1 MHDWKI
7 EVRARLAHLRLNPER
22 KADIVDEIA
31 QHLAER
37 YREAISAGASPDDA
51 TIVALAEFRA
61 GNVLAQRIAGLRQAH
76 APAGVVAGASTGR
89 LFADLR
95 QDLRYA
101 LRAFAK
107 QRVFAATAVLI
118 IALGIGATTAI
129 FSVVNA
135 VVIKPLPYPDAD
147 AVVRVAHSAVTG
159 GVRGDGSN
167 FAFFD
172 ATVLETYTTNGRAF
186 EELGMYRSGQATI
199 TGLAD
204 PERANTL
211 VVTESIVRVLNLQPA
226 LGRWFSREDDQPGAA
241 ETAILSDGYWQ
252 RRFGGDRSVVGRTIT
267 VDGTPH
273 EVIGVMPARFT
284 LRELPMD
291 LILPMRTNATQPN
304 AANFC
309 CGAVARLKPGITVAD
324 ANADVDRMLPIYLDT
339 YLRRIPGARADSLE
353 LRAAVRPLKEDVVG
367 NVGQVLWPLL
377 GSISLLLLIAC
388 ANVANLLLIRAETR
402 GAELAL
408 RTALGAGTG
417 RLARGL
423 MVESLTLSVIGGL
436 IGVGLAYGGLRV
448 LLAFPPANL
457 PRLNEIAIDLPV
469 LGFALGVSVVSGLLF
484 GLVPILRV
492 VGRGLSN
499 LAVAVRGGGRGAS
512 AGKNQYRSQN
522 ALVVVQVA
530 LALVLLV
537 GSGLMIR
544 SFQNLRSVE
553 PGFTDPATVQIVRLS
568 QPGPMPADDRVRLQ
582 EQILGRLAAIPGVTS
597 AAYTGLLPME
607 GQGADT
613 FPVAAE
619 GETYEPGEFPTNR
632 RMMAI
637 SPGLL
642 RTLGTPLLAGRD
654 VDWAELHE
662 QRNVALVSEGFA
674 RDAWNTTEGAL
685 GKRIDV
691 GGDGSSW
698 LEVIGVVA
706 DVYYW
711 GVDQPAPPTVYW
723 PAREQL
729 LLAPQMTYVPGSVV
743 FALRS
748 DRTATESMSADIR
761 RAIAEAAPDLVI
773 TQVGTLAQVVRD
785 HPSMARRS
793 FSLALLGIAGAV
805 ALLLSVVGIYGVLA
819 YAVVQRQREVGI
831 RVALGAAPRSVKGLF
846 VYRGMLLSSIGIAVG
861 AGAAAALTRLMSSLL
876 FGVTPLDVATFVV
889 AAAFLAGAALL
900 ASYVPAR
907 RAAAIDPMETLR
919 AE

>member
-1 MHDWKI
+1 MHEWQS
-7 EVRARLAHLRLNPER
+7 EVRARLAHLRLKPER
-22 KADIVDEIA
+22 EADIVDEIA

-37 YREAISAGASPDDA
+37 YREAISGGASPEEA
-51 TIVALAEFRA
+51 TREALAEFRA
-61 GNVLAQRIAGLRQAH
+61 GNALAQRIAALRQAH
-76 APAGVVAGASTGR
+76 APAGVMAGASTGR
-89 LFADLR
+89 LLADLR

-107 QRVFAATAVLI
+107 QRLFAATAVVV

-135 VVIKPLPYPDAD
+135 VIIKPLPYPDAD
-147 AVVRVAHSAVTG
+147 SVVRVAHSAVTG
-159 GVRGDGSN
+159 GVRGDGHS

-172 ATVLETYTTNGRAF
+172 ATVLETYTTNGQAF
-186 EELGMYRSGQATI
+186 EELGMYRSAQATI
-199 TGLAD
+199 TGPVE

-211 VVTESIVRVLNLQPA
+211 VVTASTLRVLNVQPA
-226 LGRWFSREDDQPGAA
+226 LGRWFSREDDEPGAT

-252 RRFGGDRSVVGRTIT
+252 RRFGGDPSVLGRTIT
-267 VDGTPH
+267 VDGRPY
-273 EVIGVMPARFT
+273 EIIGVMPARFT

-291 LILPMRTNATQPN
+291 LILPMRMNAAQPG

-309 CGAVARLKPGITVAD
+309 CSSVARLKPGVTVAD

-367 NVGQVLWPLL
+367 NIGQVLWPLL

-423 MVESLTLSVIGGL
+423 MVESVTLSVIGGL

-492 VGRGLSN
+492 VGRRLSN
-499 LAVAVRGGGRGAS
+499 LTGAVRGGGRGAS
-512 AGKNQYRSQN
+512 TGKNQYRSQN

-553 PGFTDPATVQIVRLS
+553 PGFADPATVQIVRVS
-568 QPGPMPADDRVRLQ
+568 QAGQMPADARVRMQ

-597 AAYTGLLPME
+597 AGYTSVLPME
-607 GQGADT
+607 GQSADT

-619 GETYEPGEFPTNR
+619 GETYAPGEFPTNH

-654 VDWAELHE
+654 VEWAELHE

-674 RDAWNTTEGAL
+674 REAWNTLDGAV

-691 GGDGSSW
+691 GGDGSW

-706 DVYYW
+706 DVYHY

-723 PAREQL
+723 PARQQL
-729 LLAPQMTYVPGSVV
+729 LLAPEMTYVPGSVV

-748 DRTATESMSADIR
+748 DRTATDSMSAEIR
-761 RAIAEAAPDLVI
+761 RAMAEVAPDLVI

-793 FSLALLGIAGAV
+793 FSLALLGIAGAM
-805 ALLLSVVGIYGVLA
+805 ALLLSIVGIYGVLT

-846 VYRGMLLSSIGIAVG
+846 VYRGMILSSIGIVVG
-861 AGAAAALTRLMSSLL
+861 AVVAAALTRLMSSLL

-907 RAAAIDPMETLR
+907 RAATIDPMETLR